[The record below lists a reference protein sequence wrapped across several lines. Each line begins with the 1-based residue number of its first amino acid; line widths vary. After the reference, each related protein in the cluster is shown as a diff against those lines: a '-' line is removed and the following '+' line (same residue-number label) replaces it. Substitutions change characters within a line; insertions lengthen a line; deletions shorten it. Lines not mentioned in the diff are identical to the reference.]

1 MASKKESTF
10 VNMVLALLM
19 VSLLASAILGFVY
32 ESTKEPIA
40 DAQLNKKLNAIKEVV
55 PAFDNDPNAEMF
67 LIEIEGG
74 EALEVY
80 PAKMGGQM
88 VGAAVKTYT
97 NLGFSG
103 LIRVMVG
110 FTPDGTI
117 YNYQVLEHK
126 ETPGLGTK
134 MADWFKPVPLTDS
147 LPKETSFL
155 DWLFGIKPGSGSD
168 GKVIVGKNPAQMNL
182 TVSKDGGDVDAITA
196 ATISSRAFLDAVSRA
211 YNGYMK
217 KSETIENSA
226 NPADSSTINTE
237 VEEMAQNK
245 GGNQ

>member
-10 VNMVLALLM
+10 INMVLALLI
-19 VSLLASAILGFVY
+19 VSLVASATLGFVY

-40 DAQLNKKLNAIKEVV
+40 AAQLNKKLNAIKEVV

-67 LIEIEGG
+67 LIEVEGG

-97 NLGFSG
+97 NIGFSG

-110 FTPDGTI
+110 FTPDGSI
-117 YNYQVLEHK
+117 YNYQILEHK

-134 MADWFKPVPLTDS
+134 MDDWFKPVVVTDS
-147 LPKETSFL
+147 LPKEASFF
-155 DWLFGIKPGSGSD
+155 DWLFGIKPGSGGD

-217 KSETIENSA
+217 ESKAIENSA
-226 NPADSSTINTE
+226 NPADSSTVHTE

-245 GGNQ
+245 GGN

>member
-10 VNMVLALLM
+10 INMVLALLI
-19 VSLLASAILGFVY
+19 VSLVASATLGFVY

-40 DAQLNKKLNAIKEVV
+40 EAQLNKKLTAIKEVV

-67 LIEIEGG
+67 LIEVEGG

-80 PAKMGGQM
+80 PAKMNGQL

-134 MADWFKPVPLTDS
+134 MADWFKPVLVTDS
-147 LPKETSFL
+147 LPKEASFF
-155 DWLFGIKPGSGSD
+155 DWLFGIKPGSGGD
-168 GKVIVGKNPAQMNL
+168 GKVIVGKNPGQMNL

-217 KSETIENSA
+217 KNEAIENSA
-226 NPADSSTINTE
+226 NPADSSAVNTE

-245 GGNQ
+245 GGN

>member
-10 VNMVLALLM
+10 LNMVLALLM
-19 VSLLASAILGFVY
+19 VSLIASATLGFVY

-40 DAQLNKKLNAIKEVV
+40 DAQLNKKLSAIKEVV

-67 LIEIEGG
+67 LIEVEGG

-80 PAKMGGQM
+80 PAKMGGQL
-88 VGAAVKTYT
+88 VGTAVKTYT

-110 FTPDGTI
+110 FMPDGTI
-117 YNYQVLEHK
+117 YSYQVLEHK
-126 ETPGLGTK
+126 ETPGLGSK
-134 MADWFKPVPLTDS
+134 MDDWFKPVVVTDS
-147 LPKETSFL
+147 LPKEASFF
-155 DWLFGIKPGSGSD
+155 DWLFGIKPGSGGD

-182 TVSKDGGDVDAITA
+182 TVSKDGGEVDAITA

-211 YNGYMK
+211 YNGYIK
-217 KSETIENSA
+217 QVNSA
-226 NPADSSTINTE
+226 NSADSVQANAE
-237 VEEMAQNK
+237 NQEAVLNK
-245 GGNQ
+245 GGN